1 MSQVINTNV
10 MSLNAQRNLSTSG
23 GSLATALQRLSSGLR
38 INSAK
43 DDAAGLAISE
53 RLTTQIRG
61 LNQAARNASDGI
73 SLSQTAEGGLSTVG
87 DLLQRMRELAVQSA
101 NSTNSSSD
109 RQSLQ
114 REVSQLQQEV
124 ARIATST
131 NFNGQRLLDGSLTG
145 AQFQVGANANQTIQ
159 ISIGSVRGTDIG
171 NYRLRSTGDNANAT
185 ALAADRAASP
195 NSVLTTEVL
204 TISGN
209 GTSVTVTPGAAG
221 ESAKAIADRVNSAV
235 SATGQST
242 GVTAFAQTKATLS
255 GMSAGTVAFNLYGQN
270 TAALAI
276 SATVTGSD
284 VSALATA
291 VNAQSASTG
300 ITASANGGTLTFTS
314 AEGYDVSIEN
324 YTNTGG
330 GTASLQGLNPF
341 TDAVSGSAVALTA
354 ATATTDSST
363 VGGMIQF
370 NGSSGYTVTSAVA
383 GALFGATTANASSL
397 TAVSAIDVSTVSG
410 ANDAIRIVD
419 SALTATNNLRADLGA
434 VQNRFT
440 QTINSLQTASE
451 NLSAAR
457 SRILDADFASETAM
471 LTRAQI
477 LQQAG
482 VAILSQA
489 NAVPQNVLSLLR

>member
-10 MSLNAQRNLSTSG
+10 MSLNAQRNLATSG

-73 SLSQTAEGGLSTVG
+73 SMSQTAEGGLSTVG
-87 DLLQRMRELAVQSA
+87 DLLQRMRELSVQAA

-124 ARIATST
+124 ARIATTT
-131 NFNGQRLLDGSLTG
+131 NFNGQKLLDGSLTG

-159 ISIGSVRGTDIG
+159 LSIGSVKGTDIG
-171 NYRLRSTGDNANAT
+171 NFRLRTTGDNANAT

-270 TAALAI
+270 TSGVAI

-291 VNAQSASTG
+291 INAQSASTG
-300 ITASANGGTLTFTS
+300 ITASASGATLTFSS
-314 AEGYDVSIEN
+314 AEGYDVGIEN
-324 YTNTGG
+324 YTNTGA
-330 GTASLQGLNPF
+330 GTASLQGYNAF
-341 TDAVSGSAVALTA
+341 TDATAGAAVALTS
-354 ATATTDSST
+354 ATATTDSAT
-363 VGGMIQF
+363 VGGMLQF

-383 GALFGATTANASSL
+383 GALFSATTANASTLSS
-397 TAVSAIDVSTVSG
+397 VSSIDISTVAG

-419 SALTATNNLRADLGA
+419 SALTASNNLRADLGA

-440 QTINSLQTASE
+440 QTINSLETASE

-457 SRILDADFASETAM
+457 SRILDADFAAETAS

>member
-73 SLSQTAEGGLSTVG
+73 SMSQTAEGGLSTVG
-87 DLLQRMRELAVQSA
+87 DLLQRMRELSVQAA
-101 NSTNSSSD
+101 NSTNSASD

-124 ARIATST
+124 ARIATTTS
-131 NFNGQRLLDGSLTG
+131 FNGQRLLDGSLTG

-159 ISIGSVRGTDIG
+159 ISIGSVKGTDIG

-195 NSVLTTEVL
+195 NSVATTEIL

-221 ESAKAIADRVNSAV
+221 ESAKAVADRVNNAV
-235 SATGQST
+235 STTGQST
-242 GVTAFAQTKATLS
+242 GVTAFAQTKATLT
-255 GMSAGTVAFNLYGQN
+255 GMAGGTVAFNLYGQN
-270 TAALAI
+270 STGVAI

-291 VNAQSASTG
+291 VNSQSASTG
-300 ITASANGGTLTFTS
+300 ITASANGATLTFTS
-314 AEGYDVSIEN
+314 ADGYDVGIEN
-324 YTNTGG
+324 YTNTGA
-330 GTASLQGLNPF
+330 GTASLQGYNAF
-341 TDAVSGSAVALTA
+341 TDATSGAAVALTS

-363 VGGMIQF
+363 VGGTLQF
-370 NGSSGYTVTSAVA
+370 NASSGYTVTSAAA
-383 GALFGATTANASSL
+383 GALFAATTANASALS
-397 TAVSAIDVSTVSG
+397 AVSSIDISTVAG
-410 ANDAIRIVD
+410 ANDAIRVVD
-419 SALTATNNLRADLGA
+419 SALTAANNLRADLGA
-434 VQNRFT
+434 IQNRFT

-457 SRILDADFASETAM
+457 SRIIDADFAAETAA

>member
-73 SLSQTAEGGLSTVG
+73 SMSQTAEGGLSTVG
-87 DLLQRMRELAVQSA
+87 DLLQRMRELAVQAA
-101 NSTNSSSD
+101 NSTNSASD

-124 ARIATST
+124 ARISTTT
-131 NFNGQRLLDGSLTG
+131 NFNGQKLLDGSLTG
-145 AQFQVGANANQTIQ
+145 AQFQVGANAAQTIQ
-159 ISIGSVRGTDIG
+159 ISIGSVKGTDIG
-171 NYRLRSTGDNANAT
+171 NFRLRTDGDNANAT
-185 ALAADRAASP
+185 TAGATRVV

-204 TISGN
+204 TIAGN
-209 GTSVTVTPGAAG
+209 GTSVSVTPGAAG

-235 SATGQST
+235 SAAGQST

-255 GMSAGTVAFNLYGQN
+255 GASAGTVSFNLYGQN
-270 TAALAI
+270 STAIAI
-276 SATVTGSD
+276 SATVTASD

-291 VNAQSASTG
+291 VNSQSASTG
-300 ITASANGGTLTFTS
+300 ITASANGATLTFTS
-314 AEGYDVSIEN
+314 ADGYDVAIEN
-324 YTNTGG
+324 FANTGG
-330 GTASLQGLNPF
+330 GTASLAGFNPF
-341 TDAVSGSAVALTA
+341 TDAAAGAAVTLTSGA
-354 ATATTDSST
+354 ATDSST
-363 VGGMIQF
+363 VGGLIQF
-370 NGSSGYTVTSAVA
+370 NASSGYTVTSAVA

-397 TAVSAIDVSTVSG
+397 TAVSAIDISTVSG

-419 SALTATNNLRADLGA
+419 SALTSVNNLRADLGA

-457 SRILDADFASETAM
+457 SRILDADFASETAA

>member
-73 SLSQTAEGGLSTVG
+73 SMSQTAEGGLSTVG
-87 DLLQRMRELAVQSA
+87 DLLQRMRELAVQAA
-101 NSTNSSSD
+101 NSTNSASD

-124 ARIATST
+124 ARISTTT
-131 NFNGQRLLDGSLTG
+131 NFNGQKLLDGSLTG
-145 AQFQVGANANQTIQ
+145 AQFQVGANAAQTIQ
-159 ISIGSVRGTDIG
+159 ISIGSVKGTDIG
-171 NYRLRSTGDNANAT
+171 NFRLRTTGDNANAT

-221 ESAKAIADRVNSAV
+221 ESAKALADRVNSAV

-242 GVTAFAQTKATLS
+242 GVTAFAQTKATVS

-270 TAALAI
+270 TSAVAI

-291 VNAQSASTG
+291 INAQSASTG
-300 ITASANGGTLTFTS
+300 ITASSNGATLTLTS
-314 AEGYDVSIEN
+314 AEGYDVGIEN

-330 GTASLQGLNPF
+330 GTASLQGYNPF
-341 TDAVSGSAVALTA
+341 TDATSGSAVALTA

-383 GALFGATTANASSL
+383 GALFSATTANASTLS
-397 TAVSAIDVSTVSG
+397 AVSAIDISTVSG

-419 SALTATNNLRADLGA
+419 SALTSVNNLRADLGA

-457 SRILDADFASETAM
+457 SRILDADFASETAA

>member
-73 SLSQTAEGGLSTVG
+73 SMSQTAEGGLSTIG
-87 DLLQRMRELAVQSA
+87 DLLQRMRELAVQAA
-101 NSTNSSSD
+101 NSTNSASD

-124 ARIATST
+124 ARIATT
-131 NFNGQRLLDGSLTG
+131 TTFNGQKLLDGTLTG
-145 AQFQVGANANQTIQ
+145 AQFQVGANAAQTIQ
-159 ISIGSVRGTDIG
+159 LSIGSVKVTDIG
-171 NYRLRSTGDNANAT
+171 NFRLRTNGDNAEAT
-185 ALAADRAASP
+185 AAAATRAASP
-195 NSVLTTEVL
+195 NSVVTGEVL
-204 TISGN
+204 TIAGN
-209 GTSVTVTPGAAG
+209 GTSVTVTPGANG

-235 SATGQST
+235 NSTGQST

-255 GMSAGTVAFNLYGQN
+255 GASAGTVTFNLYGQN
-270 TAALAI
+270 TTAIAI
-276 SATVTGSD
+276 SATVTASD

-291 VNAQSASTG
+291 INAQSASTG
-300 ITASANGGTLTFTS
+300 ITASANGATLTLTS
-314 AEGYDVSIEN
+314 AEGYDVGIEN
-324 YTNTGG
+324 YTNTAG
-330 GTASLQGLNPF
+330 GTVSFQGYNPF
-341 TDAVSGSAVALTA
+341 TDATAGAAVTLTSGSA
-354 ATATTDSST
+354 TDSST

-370 NGSSGYTVTSAVA
+370 NGSAGYTVTSAAA
-383 GALFGATTANASSL
+383 GALFSTTTANASTLS
-397 TAVSAIDVSTVSG
+397 AVSAIDISTVSG

-419 SALTATNNLRADLGA
+419 SALTSVNNLRADLGA

-457 SRILDADFASETAM
+457 SRILDADFAAETAA